1 MQTGVMEGV
10 ELCSCSTRV
19 RGGESRGTENRIV
32 HSISVE
38 HQEQKGPSDCPP
50 QLQIELL
57 TQVMQ
62 VMHTF

>member
-50 QLQIELL
+50 
-57 TQVMQ
+57 TV
-62 VMHTF
+62 TD